1 VSNEPSLNGKT
12 ILRLARWIFATLSA
26 AVALGGG
33 IGFAA
38 QQAALASAPGES
50 IWPLPGLVL
59 LEWAA
64 FGMIGFMG
72 ILLAENP
79 HTQPWLNASWFVL
92 GAFLPLVILGAL
104 SIGPYVF
111 LSLVA
116 LLIAALLTSWQLKVS
131 LLPRIKF
138 LLIGIVA
145 NFGLLLGVIL
155 LAQPGL

>member
-1 VSNEPSLNGKT
+1 MKRKT
-12 ILRLARWIFATLSA
+12 ILRLARWIFAALSA
-26 AVALGGG
+26 AISLGGG

-38 QQAALASAPGES
+38 QQAALASVPGES

-64 FGMIGFMG
+64 LGMVGLMG
-72 ILLAENP
+72 ILLVENP

-116 LLIAALLTSWQLKVS
+116 LLIAVLLTSWQLKISQVS
-131 LLPRIKF
+131 RIKF
-138 LLIGIVA
+138 LLVGAVA
-145 NFGLLLGVIL
+145 NLGLLLGVIL
-155 LAQPGL
+155 LV

>member
-1 VSNEPSLNGKT
+1 MTEEPSAKIKT
-12 ILRLARWIFATLSA
+12 ALRLASWIFAALSA
-26 AVALGGG
+26 AISLGGG

-38 QQAALASAPGES
+38 QQAAWASAPGES

-64 FGMIGFMG
+64 FGVIGFTG
-72 ILLAENP
+72 ILLAETP
-79 HTQPWLNASWFVL
+79 HSLSWLGASWFVI

-116 LLIAALLTSWQLKVS
+116 LLTAVLLTSRQLKVS

-145 NFGLLLGVIL
+145 NFGLLLGVIV
-155 LAQPGL
+155 LAQPGF